1 MRDPGLQPERTQQAW
16 SRTLLLLF
24 INACLFLRT
33 SLLDS
38 SWLMLVGSILAILLF
53 ALIASKRLINSAYKN
68 IGLMIDSA
76 LFLVVTSITILIMSI
91 LFIIHLF
98 L

>member
-38 SWLMLVGSILAILLF
+38 SWLMLVGTILAILLF
-53 ALIASKRLINSAYKN
+53 VLIASKRLISSTYKN
-68 IGLMIDSA
+68 IGLMIDST
-76 LFLVVTSITILIMSI
+76 LFLTMTSITILIMSI